1 MRLGTAVAVMLVW
14 LVASA
19 AAPAGAVSPDQARSY
34 LEAMSAKALAALRS
48 DDDRLAKFGRVVIQ
62 GVDFVTISKGALGRV
77 GRRIKGDKLR
87 EVADLLAALVVNNAA
102 ERLRELAVTDI
113 TVGDVKAMPNGDVL
127 VKAEIVSDGGKE
139 PVQMG
144 WRIADRGGTP
154 KIVDIVLEGYSLRI
168 NFQNVFERKLRYG
181 GVDGLIRSL
190 RKEVDG
196 TPGQRWVQ
204 EAALHNLPEPD

>member
-1 MRLGTAVAVMLVW
+1 MRLSTAVAVMLVW

-19 AAPAGAVSPDQARSY
+19 AAPAWAVSPDQARSY
-34 LEAMSAKALAALRS
+34 LESMSAKALAALRS

-62 GVDFVTISKGALGRV
+62 GVDFVTISQGALGRV

-102 ERLRELAVTDI
+102 DRLRELAVTEI

-127 VKAEIVSDGGKE
+127 VKAEIVADGKE
-139 PVQMG
+139 SVKMG
-144 WRIADRGGTP
+144 WRIADRSGSP
-154 KIVDIVLEGYSLRI
+154 KIVDIEVEGYSLRI

-190 RKEVDG
+190 RNDVDG

-204 EAALHNLPEPD
+204 EAALHALPEPD

>member
-14 LVASA
+14 LVV
-19 AAPAGAVSPDQARSY
+19 APAWAVSPDQARSY

-127 VKAEIVSDGGKE
+127 VRAEIVSDGGKKA
-139 PVQMG
+139 VKMG

-190 RKEVDG
+190 RKDVDG

-204 EAALHNLPEPD
+204 EAALRGPVVD